1 MNYSLNITDI
11 AEEDI
16 LTTVRYIS
24 NVLKN
29 SIAANNLLDEIERH
43 EKILEDTPS
52 IYPFVNDEY
61 LAGKGLKY
69 VIIKSFLLFYTIDE
83 KNKIVNIIRFLFGRR
98 DWKNI
103 LRKENRIL

>member
-16 LTTVRYIS
+16 LSTVRYIA

-29 SIAANNLLDEIERH
+29 SIAANNLLDEIEKY
-43 EKILEDTPS
+43 EKILEDTPG
-52 IYPFVNDEY
+52 IYPFVYDEY
-61 LAGKGLKY
+61 LSGRGLKY
-69 VIIKSFLLFYTIDE
+69 VPIKKHLLFYTIDE
-83 KNKIVNIIRFLFGRR
+83 KNKIVNIIRFLYGRR

-103 LRKENRIL
+103 LRNSEDL